1 MSDTTTTD
9 EPRDV
14 AQVLSSIR
22 KMVSQETRA
31 RLHENL
37 QHLPEPASAKV
48 LPLKLSRDAAVSD
61 EPPVLRLEPKAP
73 SPDAK
78 PPLLL
83 TPASRPEPYDAAP
96 QNPSPRA
103 PSLLDEDMDTEAEA
117 PFQDEIALRRL
128 VSEMIRDEL
137 QGELGERITRNVRKL
152 IQREIKRALEDS
164 KSD

>member
-1 MSDTTTTD
+1 MSDTTVTN

-31 RLHENL
+31 RLDESLHGF
-37 QHLPEPASAKV
+37 PEKETAKV
-48 LPLKLSRDAAVSD
+48 LPLKLSPDAAVKE
-61 EPPVLRLEPKAP
+61 EPTVLRLEPREAP
-73 SPDAK
+73 A
-78 PPLLL
+78 PLLL
-83 TPASRPEPYDAAP
+83 TPEPAKGPISDDSE
-96 QNPSPRA
+96 NTSGRM

-128 VSEMIRDEL
+128 VGEMIREEL

-152 IQREIKRALEDS
+152 IQREIKRVLEDA
-164 KSD
+164 KAD